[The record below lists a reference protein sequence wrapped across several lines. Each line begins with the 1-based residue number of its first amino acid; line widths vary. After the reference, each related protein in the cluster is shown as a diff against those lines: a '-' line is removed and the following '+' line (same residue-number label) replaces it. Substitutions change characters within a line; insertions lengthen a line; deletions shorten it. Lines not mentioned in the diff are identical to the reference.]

1 MATSF
6 RALLR
11 RTRVVPIIKSRVFIG
26 TTAVCTGTLIAMG
39 IAYASIPDS
48 SGIVHGCVKTAS
60 ATNGTH
66 GVKVIDTATTPTCPT
81 GFNNLNWPTKGQ
93 LLYQNSTFFSGPYT
107 NGETVA
113 TFTGVPAGLMC
124 VTGTASAFTTTSSI
138 SVAVVFTSPS
148 APQVNFI
155 LFANEANSHKALVEA
170 GTNCATVPAGTYSY
184 VGKSKPPTTSDSGD
198 EGSISVQVF
207 AN

>member
-1 MATSF
+1 MQ
-6 RALLR
+6 LR
-11 RTRVVPIIKSRVFIG
+11 KLVIG
-26 TTAVCTGTLIAMG
+26 AAVMGLAMSAG

-48 SGIVHGCVKTAS
+48 GGIIHGCVKTAS

-66 GVKVIDTATTPTCPT
+66 GIKVIDTATTFTCPS
-81 GFNNLNWPTKGQ
+81 GFTNVTWPTKGQ
-93 LLYQNSTFFSGPYT
+93 LLYQSNAAFFGPYT
-107 NGETVA
+107 SNQAVA

-124 VTGTASAFTTTSSI
+124 VTGTASAFATTSSAHLQ
-138 SVAVVFTSPS
+138 VNFFTSPS

-155 LFANEANSHKALVEA
+155 LFANEANSHKALVED

-184 VGKSKPPTTSDSGD
+184 AGADNMNSTTSDGND
-198 EGSISVQVF
+198 FGSLSVQVF